1 MKGVIEIALLTFDVA
16 VWLYLMLVMV
26 RFVG

>member
-16 VWLYLMLVMV
+16 VWLYLLSVMA
-26 RFVG
+26 RFAG